1 MKNEQLAEQAL
12 LASEILRTGCEWE
25 YRSPLSYP
33 EWRKEHRPENCP
45 LYRIGD
51 GYKIRLALA
60 TPGDARP
67 LHNPDGLTA
76 EQVGA
81 GWRLLLEE
89 ELDGRYRKGF
99 NLHWWSRCF
108 GENNGVGWHK
118 DEEACFAKW
127 PKEAYRVPLSVPW
140 PEAPKVDSFAE
151 LKAAQKAGKTLQVVS
166 MDGIYRDWLG
176 GEEFEHRQAANFRI
190 KPEPVMIPLGP
201 DDCPPGSVFR
211 GVGWS
216 SGMYRN
222 VWEVC
227 ETGVAWTKDILTDWN
242 LLQDNYEINRSIP
255 KTGKWDKDAWVSC
268 SKPQT

>member
-12 LASEILRTGCEWE
+12 LASEILRTGHPWMFCL
-25 YRSPLSYP
+25 SPKA
-33 EWRKEHRPENCP
+33 EWRQA
-45 LYRIGD
+45 GD
-51 GYKIRLALA
+51 FDSPIYQIQCDNTIRLALA
-60 TPGDARP
+60 TPGDGRP
-67 LHNPDGLTA
+67 LHNPDNLTA

-81 GWRLLLEE
+81 GWRLALENE
-89 ELDGRYRKGF
+89 DSSNFYFWRSGF
-99 NLHWWSRCF
+99 GWASPEGIIKSNLENKSR
-108 GENNGVGWHK
+108 
-118 DEEACFAKW
+118 
-127 PKEAYRVPLSVPW
+127 RTQLSTPW
-140 PEAPKVDSFAE
+140 PEKPKPDPYAE
-151 LKAAQKAGKTLQVVS
+151 LKSAHKAAHKAGKVIQYRSKPEFKGLPIDWEDMTLPPS
-166 MDGIYRDWLG
+166 FCMDGYD
-176 GEEFEHRQAANFRI
+176 FRI